1 MSDVIN
7 VAIIGKGSA
16 ASRHE
21 RVAKRISSK
30 IRTSVFSSRDFEM
43 YLDGGKSRRPFN
55 NLDVFDAAIIASPAP
70 QHLRQAS
77 FFLDNSRP
85 VLIEK
90 PLASD
95 LRELKLFF
103 ERFKLSQHLIQV
115 GYPLRRSSGMSLIH
129 EFLSSGEL
137 GGIKRVEVVCHS
149 FLPNWRTISFWDS
162 VSSKKSLGGGVLNE
176 LSHELDYVQ
185 DLFGDLVYES
195 GNLTYGDESGLEV
208 EEAAYLKLS
217 GSSQEPIGIDLNFWS
232 RAEDRSCTIFA
243 EKGTLKWSLSL
254 GSLTVEKNNKTH
266 KSFSLDD
273 TLERMFESQ
282 MKAFI
287 DLVQNPLN
295 KSSINSELYDA
306 IRVVEII
313 DQAKKEG
320 VTKV

>member
-21 RVAKRISSK
+21 RVAKRISPK

-43 YLDGGKSRRPFN
+43 YLDGGKEHRPFISS
-55 NLDVFDAAIIASPAP
+55 DVFDAAIISSPAP

-77 FFLDNSRP
+77 FFLDNAKP

-95 LRELKLFF
+95 LGELKLFF

-137 GGIKRVEVVCHS
+137 GSIQRVEVICRS
-149 FLPNWRTISFWDS
+149 FLPNWRKINFRDS

-176 LSHELDYVQ
+176 LSHEIDYVQ
-185 DLFGDLVYES
+185 DLFGDLFYES
-195 GNLTYGDESGLEV
+195 GTLTYGDESGLEV
-208 EEAAYLKLS
+208 EEAAHLKLS
-217 GSSQEPIGIDLNFWS
+217 GSKQEQISIDLNFWS
-232 RAEDRSCTIFA
+232 REEDRRCTIFA
-243 EKGTLKWSLSL
+243 EKGNLMWSLSS
-254 GSLTVEKNNKTH
+254 GKLTVQKNNEIL
-266 KSFSLDD
+266 KSFPLDE
-273 TLERMFESQ
+273 TLEDMFESQ
-282 MKAFI
+282 MKAFV
-287 DLVQNPLN
+287 DLIQNPID

>member
-1 MSDVIN
+1 MYDVIN

-21 RVAKRISSK
+21 RVAKRINYK

-43 YLDGGKSRRPFN
+43 YLDGGKARRPFI
-55 NLDVFDAAIIASPAP
+55 NLDGFDAAIIASPAP
-70 QHLRQAS
+70 KHLRQAS
-77 FFLDNSRP
+77 FFLDNSKP

-95 LRELKLFF
+95 LGELRLFF
-103 ERFKLSQHLIQV
+103 ERFKLSQQLIQV
-115 GYPLRRSSGMSLIH
+115 GYPLRRSRGMSLIH

-137 GGIKRVEVVCHS
+137 GSIQRVEVICHS
-149 FLPNWRTISFWDS
+149 FLPNWRKINFRDS

-185 DLFGDLVYES
+185 DLFGDLIFES

-217 GSSQEPIGIDLNFWS
+217 GANQEPIGIDLNFWS
-232 RAEDRSCTIFA
+232 RVENRSCTIFG
-243 EKGTLKWSLSL
+243 EMSTLNWSLSL
-254 GSLTVEKNNKTH
+254 GRLTIQQNNKTIR
-266 KSFSLDD
+266 SFALDD
-273 TLERMFESQ
+273 TLDEMFESQ

-287 DLVQNPLN
+287 DLIQNPLN

>member
-16 ASRHE
+16 SSRHE
-21 RVAKRISSK
+21 RVAKRINSK
-30 IRTSVFSSRDFEM
+30 TRTSIFSSRDFEM
-43 YLDGGKSRRPFN
+43 YLDGGKARRQFI
-55 NLDVFDAAIIASPAP
+55 NLDGFDAAIIASPAP

-77 FFLDNSRP
+77 FFLDNSKP

-95 LRELKLFF
+95 LGEIKLFI

-115 GYPLRRSSGMSLIH
+115 GYPLRRSMGMSLIH

-137 GGIKRVEVVCHS
+137 GSIQGVEVLCRS
-149 FLPNWRTISFWDS
+149 FLPNWRKINFQDS

-176 LSHELDYVQ
+176 LSHEIDYVQ
-185 DLFGDLVYES
+185 DLFGDLIFES
-195 GNLTYGDESGLEV
+195 ANLTSGDESGLEV
-208 EEAAYLKLS
+208 EEAANLKLS
-217 GSSQEPIGIDLNFWS
+217 GANQESISIDLNFWS
-232 RAEDRSCTIFA
+232 RVENRSCTILG
-243 EKGTLKWSLSL
+243 EKGALHWSLSL
-254 GSLTVEKNNKTH
+254 GRLTIQRNNRTIR
-266 KSFSLDD
+266 SFTLDD
-273 TLERMFESQ
+273 TLEKMFESQ

-287 DLVQNPLN
+287 DLIQNPRN

-313 DQAKKEG
+313 DQAKKGG